1 MDKRY
6 TYRLSQRVALF
17 LEKEATKAQEV
28 LKQAKAGYG
37 WRSKIVHGLRVS
49 KLKDRDPDKL
59 LNEIEELLRRVSVAI
74 LSEDATAETFDGKGQ
89 EEFLDGLAFR

>member
-1 MDKRY
+1 M
-6 TYRLSQRVALF
+6 ALF

-28 LKQAKAGYG
+28 FKQVKAGYG

-49 KLKDRDPDKL
+49 KLKDGEADQL
-59 LNEIEELLRRVSVAI
+59 LNEIEELLRRVIVAI
-74 LSEDATAETFDGKGQ
+74 LSEDTTAEIFDGKGR